1 MRPIKLTIS
10 AFGPYAKETE
20 IILDELGERGLY
32 LITGDTGAGKT
43 TIFDA
48 IAFALYGEA
57 SGNEREPGML
67 RSKYAD
73 PKTPTFVELDF
84 LYQGQIYHIRRNPE
98 YMRPKDRGEGMTLQR
113 ADAVLE
119 FPDDRLPVTKAKE
132 VTKAVT
138 ELIGLDRGQF
148 TQIAMLAQ
156 GDFMKLLFSKTEE
169 RSKIFREIFHTR
181 PYLAFQEKMKNAS
194 SKMQEQYED
203 VSKSI
208 LQYMKDIS
216 CDEDDVLAADVKK
229 IRESKAV
236 VHADKVLELLETL
249 TDQDADSVKEKKKN
263 LTKIEKDLEELN
275 QRIGKAEAVIRA
287 KKELEKAEQTIA
299 EKTIAEKTPT
309 LEELEVALK
318 EEQKKV
324 PERERLAE
332 EIGKR
337 QEKLAEYDELKKL
350 QKQIKE
356 LEKQIE
362 ILKGR
367 ESQYQ
372 EKKAQMQ
379 AQLEQKKNLLE
390 QLKDAEIKV
399 LKVTAEQKEVSVRKE
414 AAEDILIQYKRYQR
428 QKKSVEEAQKAYL
441 VMQEEC
447 TERKTQLAWMERAFL
462 DEQAGI
468 LAKVLKAGEPCPVC
482 GSIHH
487 PCPAQMTEGAP
498 EKEELEKYRK
508 ETADVEKKTNDASL
522 SANAKL
528 VQLKALEE
536 EIKKSVKSF
545 DSSIQEEEIEKSL
558 TFIGQQMNALGEAEK
573 DLRKKLEVAKEAVAD
588 KQKLETEIPELEQMQ
603 KKLQEEEQERK
614 NQLLVSERDKANI
627 EEQAVKVRGKL
638 EFPEK
643 AEAEQKIKELEKR
656 KKEMD
661 KNLDVAQKAFR
672 ECSQT
677 VEAAKTKKKTLEKQ
691 IAGNKETD
699 MEELVQARQEVSGA
713 KKELQKQM
721 DTLKI
726 RYETNQKILHE
737 IDKQSAKLLELERNW
752 TQVREIS
759 DTVNGKIKGGSKE
772 KIKFETYIQTNY
784 FDRIIARAN
793 TRFMVMSG
801 GQYELKRQTNTDDR
815 KSQSGLELNVID
827 HYNGSER
834 SVKTLSGGES
844 FKASLSLAL
853 GLSDEIQASAGGIQ
867 LDTMFVD
874 EGFGSLDEESLEQA
888 MKALNGLT
896 EGNRLVGIISHV
908 QELKLRIDKQIVVTK
923 EKAGGSRVELKTD

>member
-20 IILDELGERGLY
+20 ILLDKLGERGLY

-181 PYLAFQEKMKNAS
+181 PYLAFQEKMKNVS
-194 SKMQEQYED
+194 GRLQEQYED

-249 TDQDADSVKEKKKN
+249 TSQDAGLLKEKKKD
-263 LTKIEKDLEELN
+263 LAEIEKNLEELN
-275 QRIGKAEAVIRA
+275 RRIGKAETVLRA

-299 EKTIAEKTPT
+299 EKTPW

-318 EEQKKV
+318 KEQENV
-324 PERERLAE
+324 PERGRLTE

-337 QEKLAEYDELKKL
+337 QEKLADYEELRKL
-350 QKQIKE
+350 QKQIRE

-362 ILKGR
+362 KLKSGETR
-367 ESQYQ
+367 YQ

-390 QLKDAEIKV
+390 QLKDAEVKA
-399 LKVTAEQKEVSVRKE
+399 LKITGEQKEISARKE
-414 AAEDILIQYKRYQR
+414 AAEEILAQYRRYQR
-428 QKKSVEEAQKAYL
+428 QQKSVEEAQKIYL
-441 VMQEEC
+441 ALRERYA
-447 TERKTQLAWMERAFL
+447 ERKTQLAWMERAFL

-468 LAKVLKAGEPCPVC
+468 LAKVLKDGEPCPVC
-482 GSIHH
+482 GSVHH

-508 ETADVEKKTNDASL
+508 ETADEEKKTTEASL

-528 VQLKALEE
+528 VQLKALEDD
-536 EIKKSVKSF
+536 ILKSVKNF
-545 DSSIQEEEIEKSL
+545 DSSIQEEEVEKSL
-558 TFIGQQMNALGEAEK
+558 AFIGQQMNVLGETEE
-573 DLRKKLEVAKEAVAD
+573 DLRKKLEEAEKAVKE
-588 KQKLETEIPELEQMQ
+588 KQKLEAEILELEHLQ

-614 NQLLVSERDKANI
+614 NQILVSERDKANA
-627 EEQAVKVRGKL
+627 EKQAVKVQGKL

-643 AEAEQKIKELEKR
+643 AEAEQKIKELEKQ

-661 KNLDVAQKAFR
+661 KNLCAAQKAFQ
-672 ECSQT
+672 ECSQA

-691 IAGNKETD
+691 IAGTNEVD
-699 MEELVQARQEVSGA
+699 MEELTQKRQEGLTG
-713 KKELQKQM
+713 KKEFQKQM
-721 DTLKI
+721 DALKL
-726 RYETNQKILHE
+726 RYETNQKILRE
-737 IDKQSAKLLELERNW
+737 IEKQSARLLELERNW

-801 GQYELKRQTNTDDR
+801 GQYELKRQMSTDDR

-908 QELKLRIDKQIVVTK
+908 QELKARIDKQIVVTK
-923 EKAGGSRVELKTD
+923 EKAGGSRVELKID